1 MKVDESNYDVLYKA
15 QELTSTDYGIIWRD
29 AENIDGYI
37 PTDNLFNI
45 IEDLMCEIGSLN
57 EKIEDLERPKEFDE
71 HTAWQDQQLE
81 EGLI

>member
-1 MKVDESNYDVLYKA
+1 MKIDKSNYDVLNKA

-29 AENIDGYI
+29 KENIDGYI

-57 EKIEDLERPKEFDE
+57 EKIEDLERPKEHDNYDAYE
-71 HTAWQDQQLE
+71 DYMLE
-81 EGLI
+81 RSM

>member
-1 MKVDESNYDVLYKA
+1 MRIDESNYDAIYRA
-15 QELTSTDYGIIWRD
+15 ENYMSADYGIIWRD
-29 AENIDGYI
+29 AENIDGFI
-37 PTDNLFNI
+37 PVENLFNI

-57 EKIEDLERPKEFDE
+57 EKIEDLEKPKEYDE